1 MITDAMPPAPTPV
14 GLILN
19 ILTFFAGFLLS
30 VTKVPS
36 TMLAEISLTGSI
48 EVIWYGAVGGITSLT
63 VKYLGEYLVSNH
75 EAFLM
80 NCSTWLKRG
89 R

>member
-1 MITDAMPPAPTPV
+1 
-14 GLILN
+14 
-19 ILTFFAGFLLS
+19 
-30 VTKVPS
+30 
-36 TMLAEISLTGSI
+36 MLAEISLTGSI

-63 VKYLGEYLVSNH
+63 VKYLGEYLVSNR

-80 NCSTWLKRG
+80 ICSTWLKRG